1 MKQSKILSK
10 VQKLLVIVEPIQ
22 LSFIIYPQEYKILQ
36 KISIDGIVYRIDDL
50 DNLFDVTTFQFLK
63 NLND

>member
-1 MKQSKILSK
+1 MNQNKIVSN
-10 VQKLLVIVEPIQ
+10 EPTQPVSCIPLP
-22 LSFIIYPQEYKILQ
+22 LSFIIHPQEYKILQ
-36 KISIDGIVYRIDDL
+36 KITIDGIVYRIDDL